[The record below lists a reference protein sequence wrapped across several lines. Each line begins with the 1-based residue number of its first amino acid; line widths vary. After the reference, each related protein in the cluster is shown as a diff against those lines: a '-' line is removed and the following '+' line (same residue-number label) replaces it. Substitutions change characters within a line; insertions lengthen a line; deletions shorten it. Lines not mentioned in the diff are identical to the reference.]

1 MSATSKTS
9 VKVGMITP
17 DPRVTKELPK
27 DVRGI
32 ERWIKAMGGRKVDS
46 RERAR
51 LRKRGLLGMPKE
63 WAGYWRDHI
72 EG

>member
-1 MSATSKTS
+1 
-9 VKVGMITP
+9 MITP

-32 ERWIKAMGGRKVDS
+32 ERWIKAMGGKKADS

-63 WAGYWRDHI
+63 
-72 EG
+72 